1 MADIKL
7 IRFVNGEEI
16 VAEIL
21 SEDAVHIKVENACAI
36 SLAMDQGGKPNLS
49 MQPWSIFSTDKVL
62 DINKQHVM
70 FVTSI
75 DPKIEMKYNEIYG
88 KIIMPKQNIII

>member
-16 VAEIL
+16 VAEII
-21 SEDAVHIKVENACAI
+21 SEDAVHIKAENACAI
-36 SLAMDQGGKPNLS
+36 SLAMGSDGKPNLS

>member
-7 IRFVNGEEI
+7 IRFINGEEI

-21 SEDAVHIKVENACAI
+21 SEGATHTKVENACAI
-36 SLAMDQGGKPNLS
+36 SLAMDQAGKPNLS